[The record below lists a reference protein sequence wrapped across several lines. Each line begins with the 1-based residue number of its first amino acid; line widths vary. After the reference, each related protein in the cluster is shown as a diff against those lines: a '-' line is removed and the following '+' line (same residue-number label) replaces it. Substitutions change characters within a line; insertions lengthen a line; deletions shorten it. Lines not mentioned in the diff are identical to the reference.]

1 MAAPVR
7 ANRAS
12 MLRAG
17 GRSQRPAVGTWAPAS
32 TRCSTF
38 AAPPIVSPGS
48 ALNSRSRDK
57 IANSRV
63 PISRIPIRRT
73 PDAQTR
79 NTSPARGNPL
89 KGPSTVSSCS
99 LPDKKAEDDKASK
112 QSATPPRLTFLTQ
125 LMAAKKKKLGT
136 KPDRSHQ
143 RVIELNRMRAFE
155 SQKKKLEHL
164 QSEFMHKLRSMGP
177 TFHGKAEYKF
187 VAVVINDECKVVVNQ
202 DDLLRLPKNLPTES
216 INDLKHRCR
225 AIVDL
230 GFVIFYDYIPFI
242 QKAKN
247 EFEAREKREEIR
259 TKLSSMLNKKMNSLA
274 VEIDQLCGPGAN
286 RPEATNN
293 HLYREMAELRSQK
306 QHMEARYFD
315 TKKEHCEEM
324 NKLRDE
330 YERKLAVQLGSRD
343 QTITELRNSLRK
355 SEDLVSEQSIRLAEK
370 NATLINEDGTIEE
383 LRSEMATVK
392 SANQRMLQRLEEADV
407 GLERARSSVEKH
419 LGKITYLEGEL
430 QEAREL
436 IVALQKRPDVMD
448 KGIMEKDLIIADLKL
463 QLQNIEQHKNVLSKQ
478 VANALKNQSD
488 CEDLSAKYKNAVVQI
503 SDLKEALKITTTKS
517 DFHSKAEEQLRK
529 EMAKMREQMD
539 IDKQMLKARSDLIN
553 SLQKNELEN
562 RTKLDQMYYQISE
575 KDTQINQVNN
585 QLASKVEEFRNLF
598 GTLTEKQTEVRR
610 QEHVIQLL
618 KEQNSRV
625 SLTRASQDER
635 NAAMEEEIKVL
646 KKNVFSLTLGLLP
659 TEGNEY

>member
-1 MAAPVR
+1 
-7 ANRAS
+7 

-17 GRSQRPAVGTWAPAS
+17 GRGQRPAVGTWSPAS
-32 TRCSTF
+32 TRCETF
-38 AAPPIVSPGS
+38 APPPIVSPGS
-48 ALNSRSRDK
+48 SLNSRSRDK
-57 IANSRV
+57 IAGTRI
-63 PISRIPIRRT
+63 PISRIPIRRA

-79 NTSPARGNPL
+79 NTSPVRGNAL
-89 KGPSTVSSCS
+89 KGPSTISACS
-99 LPDKKAEDDKASK
+99 LPDKKTGDDDKA
-112 QSATPPRLTFLTQ
+112 SATPPRLVFFAQ
-125 LMAAKKKKLGT
+125 QVARNKKLGT

-143 RVIELNRMRAFE
+143 RVIELNRVRAFE
-155 SQKKKLEHL
+155 SQKKKLEHM
-164 QSEFMHKLRSMGP
+164 QSEFMHKLRSLGP
-177 TFHGKAEYKF
+177 NFRNGVSYKF
-187 VAVVINDECKVVVNQ
+187 VAIVINDDCKVVVNE

-225 AIVDL
+225 AIVDM
-230 GFVIFYDYIPFI
+230 GFVIFYDFIPFI

-259 TKLSSMLNKKMNSLA
+259 NKLASMVNKKMNSVA
-274 VEIDQLCGPGAN
+274 DEIDQLCSPGCN
-286 RPEATNN
+286 RAEATNN

-330 YERKLAVQLGSRD
+330 YERKLAAQLGIRD
-343 QTITELRNSLRK
+343 QTITELRKSLRK

-370 NATLINEDGTIEE
+370 NATLMNEDGTIEE
-383 LRSEMATVK
+383 LRSEMAKVK

-419 LGKITYLEGEL
+419 LGQITYLEGEL

-436 IVALQKRPDVMD
+436 IVNLQKRPDVMD

-463 QLQNIEQHKNVLSKQ
+463 QLQNIEQHKNVLDKQ
-478 VANALKNQSD
+478 VANAIKHQAD
-488 CEDLSAKYKNAVVQI
+488 CEDFGAKYKKAVVQI

-517 DFHSKAEEQLRK
+517 DFHSKAEEQLRQ
-529 EMAKMREQMD
+529 EIAKMREQMD

-562 RTKLDQMYYQISE
+562 RTKLDKM
-575 KDTQINQVNN
+575 
-585 QLASKVEEFRNLF
+585 
-598 GTLTEKQTEVRR
+598 
-610 QEHVIQLL
+610 
-618 KEQNSRV
+618 
-625 SLTRASQDER
+625 
-635 NAAMEEEIKVL
+635 
-646 KKNVFSLTLGLLP
+646 
-659 TEGNEY
+659 